1 MSVSKNS
8 IKAFIYVLESN
19 PDLIPRPD
27 WDELNQLAS
36 NLPEDAEE
44 ISETLQNW
52 LQAESRSQIR
62 EAYRQRR
69 QQLAAQLSIN
79 LNRNLGPGNTK
90 SSTLVNQP
98 SESSKEMLEN
108 AIKKNSPLLNS
119 PPTQSQQP

>member
-1 MSVSKNS
+1 MSVYKNS
-8 IKAFIYVLESN
+8 INAFIYVLESK
-19 PDLIPRPD
+19 PDLIPLQD

-44 ISETLQNW
+44 ISERIQNW
-52 LQAESRSQIR
+52 LKPESRSQIR

-69 QQLAAQLSIN
+69 KELAPSIYLDPN
-79 LNRNLGPGNTK
+79 KILGPGNTK
-90 SSTLVNQP
+90 SPTPPDRP

-119 PPTQSQQP
+119 PPTQPQQP